1 MHTFSCT
8 YDENYSY
15 LFNDKGGRNGKINKR
30 LTNMGTRSGK
40 YSKSSTHSDKRT
52 FMSRFITG
60 SKMTN
65 TFMNLQ
71 KKLDLEEYEYNY
83 NQEMFDEFM
92 ECQDECSI
100 RRACEDEED
109 VE

>member
-15 LFNDKGGRNGKINKR
+15 LFSEKGGRNGKLNKWN
-30 LTNMGTRSGK
+30 TIMSGRSGK
-40 YSKSSTHSDKRT
+40 YSKSSTHSDKRM
-52 FMSRFITG
+52 FRPGFIIG

-65 TFMNLQ
+65 AYMNLQ

-92 ECQDECSI
+92 GCQDKRDL
-100 RRACEDEED
+100 RRAEEEEEN